1 MDPISLSSAAALQ
14 QDLLRHHGQPAN
26 TLPAAAPDLVQR
38 FENLMARLPAAE
50 HGSISESRAVQAAV
64 SGAEAHIEHH
74 ALLIDRANAMGS
86 GEMSLAELQAVQ
98 VQMTVEVGLMAM
110 NQAAC
115 MQALG
120 STKSTVSA
128 LLKNQ

>member
-1 MDPISLSSAAALQ
+1 MDPISLSAAAALQ
-14 QDLLRHHGQPAN
+14 QDLLRHHGQPA
-26 TLPAAAPDLVQR
+26 TALPAPAPELVQR
-38 FENLMARLPAAE
+38 FEALMARVPAAE
-50 HGSISESRAVQAAV
+50 HGSISESPAVRAAV
-64 SGAEAHIEHH
+64 GGAEAHLAHH
-74 ALLIDRANAMGS
+74 AELIDRSNAMGN
-86 GEMSLAELQAVQ
+86 GGMSLAELQAIQ
-98 VQMTVEVGLMAM
+98 VQMTVQVGLMSM